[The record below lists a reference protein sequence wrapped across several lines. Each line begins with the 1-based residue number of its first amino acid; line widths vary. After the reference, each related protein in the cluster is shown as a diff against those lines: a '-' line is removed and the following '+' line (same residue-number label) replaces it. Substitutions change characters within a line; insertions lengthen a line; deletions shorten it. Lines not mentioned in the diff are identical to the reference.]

1 MRFKNAQPYS
11 LYMLVGQL
19 RFLQAKRLMN
29 LIQVNVLCM
38 YHKAQSKTIGL
49 LTYGATL
56 EI

>member
-38 YHKAQSKTIGL
+38 YHKAQNRTIGL
-49 LTYGATL
+49 L
-56 EI
+56 